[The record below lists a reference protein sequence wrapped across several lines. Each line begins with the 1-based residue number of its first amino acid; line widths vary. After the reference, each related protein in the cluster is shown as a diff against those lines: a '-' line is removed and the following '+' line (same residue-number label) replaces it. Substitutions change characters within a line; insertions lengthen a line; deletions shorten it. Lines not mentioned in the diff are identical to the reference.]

1 MSDLADQRIV
11 EQGTFT
17 TPSTE
22 ETLPDSDGQPMADG
36 DEHYRAIF
44 SVRGTLEVLF
54 RNRGDIYISGDLL
67 LYYDP
72 DDWGKSVA
80 PDVMMVRG
88 VSSRRRRSYV
98 LWEEGKPPDCVLE
111 VSSPDSGRTDRVR
124 KRELYERLG
133 VEEYFLFD
141 PVYGDRR
148 HEGRLQCFRLYRGRS
163 VPIGPVGPTGSVAE
177 LASEVLGVSMRPEAK
192 RLRLRGLSTGKDLL
206 YPDETEEARRTAERE
221 RAREAAA
228 RQAAEARVA
237 ELETEL
243 RLLFDGRRARVSEF
257 NGAFHSVQSRRT
269 DESDDRIDA

>member
-11 EQGTFT
+11 EKGTFT

-22 ETLPDSDGQPMADG
+22 ETLPDSAGQPMADG
-36 DEHYRAIF
+36 DEHFRAII

-88 VSSRRRRSYV
+88 VSPRRRRSYV
-98 LWEEGKPPDCVLE
+98 QWEEGKPPDCVVE

-133 VEEYFLFD
+133 VAEYFLFD

-148 HEGRLQCFRLYRGRS
+148 HEGRLQCFRLFGGRS
-163 VPIGPVGPTGSVAE
+163 VPLGPGGPTGSVAE

-192 RLRLRGLSTGKDLL
+192 RLRLRDLSTGKDLL
-206 YPDETEEARRTAERE
+206 YPDETEKARRTAERE

-243 RLLFDGRRARVSEF
+243 RRMGRGPGYSGE
-257 NGAFHSVQSRRT
+257 
-269 DESDDRIDA
+269 D